1 MAWATQRPDGGR
13 GFGCTGGH
21 NHVNWGN
28 NQFRKLVMN
37 AIVWTAGLDVP
48 NEGVPAGTVSVD
60 DLLKDHDEPVP
71 ADFNKAG
78 WQAILEKSNK

>member
-1 MAWATQRPDGGR
+1 MAWASQRADGGR

-37 AIVWTAGLDVP
+37 AIVWTSGADVP
-48 NEGVPAGTVSVD
+48 PDGVSAGTVTVD
-60 DLLKDHDEPVP
+60 DLLKDHDEAIP
-71 ADFNKAG
+71 ADFNKAR
-78 WQAILEKSNK
+78 WQAILDEYNK